1 MLTVIDKKANF
12 INGKD
17 GEIRKIIWRE
27 DIQMNKD
34 IDETWCLEN
43 YFKKKGEKIEEND
56 EETLEKIENETEKLK
71 SC

>member
-1 MLTVIDKKANF
+1 MLTIIDKEANF
-12 INGKD
+12 INRKD

-43 YFKKKGEKIEEND
+43 YFKKKGEKTEEND
-56 EETLEKIENETEKLK
+56 EETLEKIESEIE
-71 SC
+71 